1 LKKCKKWY
9 LEAAQHGL
17 RSLKKKRNKK
27 LKTWRGNK
35 YTQIAHVS
43 LLSILFEKSLVF
55 EKWDEYRKKLLLVAR
70 YHIAEKLCP
79 LVILG
84 STRY

>member
-1 LKKCKKWY
+1 MERIQY
-9 LEAAQHGL
+9 IEAAQLGL
-17 RSLKKKRNKK
+17 RSLKKRRNKK

-35 YTQIAHVS
+35 NTQIAHVS

-55 EKWDEYRKKLLLVAR
+55 EKWLYVQKKLFLVAC